1 MKRILPAILIA
12 AAGLGMLNA
21 QTKVMTI
28 EYKDGTKEIK
38 KVTDVQRITFGDEAQ
53 VDPSDKMVDLG
64 LSVKWASYNVG
75 AVNPWEPGN
84 FYAYGEIEPKTE
96 YTLENY
102 QWYYDNDGE
111 EGYAQWEEY
120 FRLGAT
126 ITGTNYDVAHVKWG
140 DQWRIPTQDEWRELI
155 NNCEFT
161 WTGMQG
167 MTGVLATSMINGN
180 SIFLPAAG
188 NMVDAEHTHDQL
200 GCFYWTSTETAFD
213 GSDYQEC
220 RNYRA
225 NLDAQT
231 HSAEGYDY
239 PEVGFSIRPVY
250 GPVPE
255 EEKPSYKVPTEMVDL
270 GLSVK
275 WAPFNIGATE
285 PTSKGAYFSWGETR
299 QKDYNHI
306 YNYKWYDPITDSY
319 VEIGDQISNTEY
331 DAAADLWG
339 DGWRL
344 PTEEEMKEL
353 VEQCTWEVSGYCYKV
368 TGPNGNSIYLPGAGF
383 STYKGKPKA
392 VEQSGYYWT
401 GNGDVRT
408 NNQGKKMDSNATCLK
423 FTRDTY
429 KKTFLEPKMD
439 FFSKAGGIQIRPV
452 HE

>member
-64 LSVKWASYNVG
+64 LSVKWA
-75 AVNPWEPGN
+75 
-84 FYAYGEIEPKTE
+84 
-96 YTLENY
+96 
-102 QWYYDNDGE
+102 
-111 EGYAQWEEY
+111 
-120 FRLGAT
+120 
-126 ITGTNYDVAHVKWG
+126 
-140 DQWRIPTQDEWRELI
+140 
-155 NNCEFT
+155 
-161 WTGMQG
+161 
-167 MTGVLATSMINGN
+167 
-180 SIFLPAAG
+180 
-188 NMVDAEHTHDQL
+188 
-200 GCFYWTSTETAFD
+200 
-213 GSDYQEC
+213 
-220 RNYRA
+220 
-225 NLDAQT
+225 
-231 HSAEGYDY
+231 
-239 PEVGFSIRPVY
+239 
-250 GPVPE
+250 
-255 EEKPSYKVPTEMVDL
+255 
-270 GLSVK
+270 
-275 WAPFNIGATE
+275 PFNIGATE

-299 QKDYNHI
+299 QKDYNHV
-306 YNYKWYDPITDSY
+306 YNYQWYDPITDSY
-319 VEIGDQISNTEY
+319 VEIGDQISNTSH
-331 DAAADLWG
+331 DAAKDLWG

-368 TGPNGNSIYLPGAGF
+368 TGPNGNSIYLPGVGF

-392 VEQSGYYWT
+392 MEQSGYYWT
-401 GNGDVRT
+401 GNADVRT
-408 NNQGKKMDSNATCLK
+408 NKDGKKLDSNAACLK